1 MSIST
6 AAESLPLGA
15 IEVQTIEVRAAS
27 PEAPAPS
34 HAVQRLS
41 RRCSRRVLLI
51 AGG

>member
-6 AAESLPLGA
+6 PAQSLPSA
-15 IEVQTIEVRAAS
+15 IEVETIEVRAAS

-41 RRCSRRVLLI
+41 RRCSRRAPLI
-51 AGG
+51 ASG